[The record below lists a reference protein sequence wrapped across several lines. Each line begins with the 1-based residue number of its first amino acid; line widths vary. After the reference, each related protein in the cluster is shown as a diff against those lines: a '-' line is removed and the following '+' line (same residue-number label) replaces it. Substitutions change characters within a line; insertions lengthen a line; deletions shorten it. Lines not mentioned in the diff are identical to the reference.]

1 MEVDREA
8 PKHSGIQVA
17 RIKNPKKQKAKRCVD
32 QFFRSLLDLCH
43 ASPQSSEVNVGF
55 K

>member
-32 QFFRSLLDLCH
+32 QFFRSLL
-43 ASPQSSEVNVGF
+43 GF
-55 K
+55 WGSNRLLRGAGC